1 MLGMGTIGADKGERG
16 WRRVSK
22 WQKRTKFEMKS
33 ISKNE

>member
-22 WQKRTKFEMKS
+22 WQKRTKLKMMMEK
-33 ISKNE
+33 